1 MSDEIKGTAETT
13 NSVPWYKST
22 KKTLGVI
29 GAITLYGTF
38 VLMVIGWIKGGMT
51 GDTKPLID
59 MAAVVAIY
67 SGSCLGIKAIGGAI
81 QNRGGK

>member
-1 MSDEIKGTAETT
+1 MSDEIKGTVETT

-38 VLMVIGWIKGGMT
+38 VLMVILSVKDGMK
-51 GDTKPLID
+51 DPSPIID
-59 MAAVVAIY
+59 MAKIIALY
-67 SGSCLGIKAIGGAI
+67 SGACLGIKAIGGAI
-81 QNRGGK
+81 QNRK

>member
-1 MSDEIKGTAETT
+1 MSDEIKGTVETT

-38 VLMVIGWIKGGMT
+38 VLMVVGWIKAGMT
-51 GDTKPLID
+51 GDVKPIIE
-59 MAAVVAIY
+59 MAAIVALY
-67 SGSCLGIKAIGGAI
+67 SGSCLGIKAIGGAL
-81 QNRGGK
+81 QNRK

>member
-1 MSDEIKGTAETT
+1 MSEEIKGTIETT

-38 VLMVIGWIKGGMT
+38 ILMVAGWVKGGMVD
-51 GDTKPLID
+51 DTAGIIA
-59 MAAVVAIY
+59 MGQTVALY
-67 SGSCLGIKAIGGAI
+67 SGACLGIKAIGGAI
-81 QNRGGK
+81 QNKK